1 MIKSNT
7 KEIIVKNS
15 IEEAILNSKSYHY
28 LLLNISNIIDYIDN
42 CKNTLFE

>member
-7 KEIIVKNS
+7 KDIIAKNS
-15 IEEAILNSKSYHY
+15 NEEVILNSKSYHY
-28 LLLNISNIIDYIDN
+28 LLLNISNIIDFIDN